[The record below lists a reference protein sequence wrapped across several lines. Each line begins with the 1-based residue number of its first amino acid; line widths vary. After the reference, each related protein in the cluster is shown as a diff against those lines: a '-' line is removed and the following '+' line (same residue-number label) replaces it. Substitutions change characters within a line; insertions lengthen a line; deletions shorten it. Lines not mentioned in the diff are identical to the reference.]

1 MAEPN
6 HRKGAIY
13 REGLKALKAKHG
25 SLNGALEAAL
35 KDLET
40 VGGDEHV
47 EPTRTAYEELKAEE
61 D

>member
-40 VGGDEHV
+40 VGGG
-47 EPTRTAYEELKAEE
+47 
-61 D
+61 